1 MLAPFRAIIMARP
14 MHLQVLCA
22 VGASGHMSVFKPVID
37 FLYAGL
43 NGTLPRQCLASPT
56 TFGPSSVL
64 GYMIQRHIPG
74 RSS

>member
-1 MLAPFRAIIMARP
+1 MMLAPFRAIIMARP

-43 NGTLPRQCLASPT
+43 NGTLPRQM
-56 TFGPSSVL
+56 FGVANHFWGVL
-64 GYMIQRHIPG
+64 RLGI
-74 RSS
+74 